1 MIRLKSVT
9 KTYLSPKI
17 GRRTILDNIDFEFPK
32 DKNIGI
38 LGKNGAGK
46 STLMRLLSGQE
57 MPDEGMIEIG
67 NIRLSWPLGAG
78 GGIHGTLTGR
88 ENIMFLCKLYDY
100 PFETAFKF
108 VEEFAELGDYMYV
121 PVKNYSAGMKSRLG
135 FGISMILEF
144 DTYLIDEGFSAGDAR
159 FRQRTNDI
167 FEEKSKNS
175 NLIVVS
181 HNPSTIKRLCDW
193 AAVLSHGKLE
203 LYTDIDK
210 AIEVYSHL

>member
-1 MIRLKSVT
+1 MIKLKSVT
-9 KTYLSPKI
+9 KSYISPKI
-17 GRRTILDNIDFEFPK
+17 GRRTILDSVDFEFPS

-57 MPDEGMIEIG
+57 MPDDGIIEVG
-67 NIRLSWPLGAG
+67 NTRLSWPLGTG

-100 PFETAFKF
+100 PFEEAFKF
-108 VEEFAELGDYMYV
+108 VEGFANLGDYMYV

-135 FGISMILEF
+135 FGVSMILNF
-144 DTYLIDEGFSAGDAR
+144 DTYLIDEGFSAGDAS
-159 FRQRTNDI
+159 FRKKSKDI
-167 FEEKSKNS
+167 FEEKSKNA

-181 HNPSTIKRLCDW
+181 HNPTTIKRLCDW
-193 AAVLSHGKLE
+193 VAILSYGKLE

-210 AIEVYSHL
+210 AIEVYTKL

>member
-1 MIRLKSVT
+1 MIKLKSVT
-9 KTYLSPKI
+9 KTYFSPKI
-17 GRRTILDNIDFEFPK
+17 GRRTVLDNIDFEFPC

-57 MPDEGMIEIG
+57 MPDEGLVEIG
-67 NIRLSWPLGAG
+67 NVRLSWPLGAG

-108 VEEFAELGDYMYV
+108 VENFAELGDYMYV

-135 FGISMILEF
+135 FGVSMILDF
-144 DTYLIDEGFSAGDAR
+144 DTYLIDEGFSAGDA
-159 FRQRTNDI
+159 
-167 FEEKSKNS
+167 
-175 NLIVVS
+175 
-181 HNPSTIKRLCDW
+181 
-193 AAVLSHGKLE
+193 
-203 LYTDIDK
+203 
-210 AIEVYSHL
+210 